1 MFKIRPNKDRKMK
14 NRKGIILAGGSGTR
28 LYPLTLAISKQL
40 MPVYDK
46 PMIYYPL
53 SVLMLA
59 GIREVLI
66 ITTPRDNEIFKNLLG
81 DGSKWGMRIE
91 YKIQENP
98 KGLAEAFI
106 LGEEF
111 IGEDNVALILGD
123 NLFYGENLRKTLT
136 MASSREDEATIF
148 GYHVKDPRRYGVVEC
163 DEEGRAIS
171 IEEKPEQPKSD
182 LAIPGLYFFTNDVVE
197 IAKKVKPSA
206 RGELE
211 ITSVQEE
218 YLKQGRLHVEELGRG
233 TAWFDTGT
241 HDALIETAQFVQ
253 TIEKRQGL
261 QICSPDEMAYE
272 NGWIRREDLAKL
284 AEPFLKTEYG
294 QYLKDLAEEKK

>member
-1 MFKIRPNKDRKMK
+1 MFKIRENPNRKMR

-53 SVLMLA
+53 STLMTA

-66 ITTPRDNEIFKNLLG
+66 ITTPRDSEIFKNLLG
-81 DGSKWGMRIE
+81 DGSQWGMIIE
-91 YKIQENP
+91 YKVQEEP
-98 KGLAEAFI
+98 RGLAEAFI
-106 LGEEF
+106 LGEDF
-111 IGEDNVALILGD
+111 IGEDNVALVLGD
-123 NLFYGENLRKTLT
+123 NLFYGEDLRRVLT
-136 MASSREDEATIF
+136 RASSRESEATIF
-148 GYHVKDPRRYGVVEC
+148 GYQVKDPRRYGVVEC
-163 DEEGRAIS
+163 DAAGNAIS

-182 LAIPGLYFFTNDVVE
+182 LAIPGLYFFPSDVAE
-197 IAKKVKPSA
+197 IAKNVEPSA

-211 ITSVQEE
+211 ITSVQEV
-218 YLKQGRLHVEELGRG
+218 YLQQGRLKVEKLGRG

-241 HDALIETAQFVQ
+241 HDALLETAQFVQ

-261 QICSPDEMAYE
+261 QICSPDEIAYE
-272 NGWIRREDLAKL
+272 NGWIKREQLAELAK
-284 AEPFLKTEYG
+284 PFMKTEYG
-294 QYLKDLAEEKK
+294 EYLKDLATGKK

>member
-1 MFKIRPNKDRKMK
+1 MFKIRRKAK
-14 NRKGIILAGGSGTR
+14 TSDRKGIILAGGSGTR

-53 SVLMLA
+53 STLMLA

-66 ITTPRDNEIFKNLLG
+66 ITTPRDNQIFQNLLG
-81 DGSKWGMRIE
+81 DGSQWGMKIE
-91 YKIQENP
+91 YKIQEDA

-111 IGEDNVALILGD
+111 IGDSNVVLVLGD
-123 NLFYGENLRKTLT
+123 NLFYGDGLRDTLVR
-136 MASSREDEATIF
+136 ASERKDEATIF
-148 GYHVKDPRRYGVVEC
+148 GYHVKDPRRYGVVAC
-163 DEEGRAIS
+163 DEEGNAVS
-171 IEEKPEQPKSD
+171 IEEKPEKPKSD

-211 ITSVQEE
+211 ITSVQEV
-218 YLKQGRLHVEELGRG
+218 YLKRGKLKVEELGRG
-233 TAWFDTGT
+233 MAWFDTGT
-241 HDALIETAQFVQ
+241 HDALIETSQFVQ

-261 QICSPDEMAYE
+261 LICSPDEMAYE
-272 NGWIRREDLAKL
+272 NGWITKEQLLEL
-284 AEPFLKTEYG
+284 AEPLKKTEYG
-294 QYLKDLAEEKK
+294 QYLKDLAEGK

>member
-91 YKIQENP
+91 YMIQENP

-163 DEEGRAIS
+163 DAEGRAIS

-197 IAKKVKPSA
+197 IAKNVKPSA

-241 HDALIETAQFVQ
+241 HDVLIETAQFVQ

-294 QYLKDLAEEKK
+294 QYLKELAEEKK